1 MNKFLASLR
10 RAFLAFSIAFAAVGG
25 GAVTTVATSVVVA
38 TSAQADVGPV
48 EGRHAPGTRQTTFE
62 PLFGFGR
69 EADSM
74 GRVQRLCRAGV
85 LPPTAAQ
92 YATALGAIRA
102 NCANCFPSAA
112 VQDWIARGSA
122 YCGMAPQV
130 VAPVQRVTTHPRE
143 QRVVNHPQQAPRV
156 VEQVTQPIQQTAP
169 TRIFVPQPMSVNV
182 ICQTCYFGR

>member
-1 MNKFLASLR
+1 MNVLKKIAAAAVL
-10 RAFLAFSIAFAAVGG
+10 AFAALTGT
-25 GAVTTVATSVVVA
+25 VTTSVVTA

-62 PLFGFGR
+62 PVFGFAR
-69 EADSM
+69 EADTM

-112 VQDWIARGSA
+112 VQDWIARGPA
-122 YCGMAPQV
+122 HCGMAPQV
-130 VAPVQRVTTHPRE
+130 VAPVQRV
-143 QRVVNHPQQAPRV
+143 VNHPAPQQRVQHAPR
-156 VEQVTQPIQQTAP
+156 
-169 TRIFVPQPMSVNV
+169 PQPEYVPAPPPRPAFTPVTGVMV
-182 ICQTCYFGR
+182 ICQTCYIGR